1 MTFSPVSSLVNA
13 EVPGAEVDARPE
25 RLVQAARDLANETGS
40 AAFTVAQVTARAD
53 LSLKAFY
60 RCFRSKDD
68 LLLALLAEDSRIGA
82 AVLAERIGG
91 RHGDDGVHAYV
102 TELFDMLSLQGA
114 AGYAGV
120 LVREYLRLAEHHDDE
135 LRSALHPL
143 LDLLARHLATPQC
156 HRDALTMFGV
166 LLGGIH
172 DVVVGRV
179 DDPAALAEYLYRFC
193 TRGVGG

>member
-1 MTFSPVSSLVNA
+1 MTFS
-13 EVPGAEVDARPE
+13 EVATSDLDARPE

-40 AAFTVAQVTARAD
+40 AAFTVAQVTTRAG
-53 LSLKAFY
+53 LSLKSFY
-60 RCFRSKDD
+60 RCFPGKDD

-82 AVLAERIGG
+82 AVLAERIGD
-91 RHGDDGVHAYV
+91 RRGDDAVHAYV
-102 TELFDMLSLQGA
+102 TELFDMLSLPGA

-135 LRSALHPL
+135 LRAALHPL
-143 LDLLARHLATPQC
+143 LDLLARHLSTRQPN
-156 HRDALTMFGV
+156 RDALTMFGV

-179 DDPAALAEYLYRFC
+179 DRAAELAEYLYRFC
-193 TRGVGG
+193 AQGVGS